1 MKIYNLILLNFCFLH
16 LFQLLLGMYPG
27 EGSGSTQHSVEPNDF
42 NELDDKIR
50 PLLEKVGDL
59 PPIGGSQQFN
69 NAREQYEN
77 LFGELSDLLNESIQ
91 INELTINYLN
101 ARIETRVLV
110 LFFLFKILLA
120 YILI

>member
-1 MKIYNLILLNFCFLH
+1 
-16 LFQLLLGMYPG
+16 MYPG

-59 PPIGGSQQFN
+59 PPIDLPPIEGQHQFN

-77 LFGELSDLLNESIQ
+77 LFGEISDLLNESIQ

-101 ARIETRVLV
+101 ARIETRVPV

-120 YILI
+120 YLYNFNFLFTRTTLTKSIKL